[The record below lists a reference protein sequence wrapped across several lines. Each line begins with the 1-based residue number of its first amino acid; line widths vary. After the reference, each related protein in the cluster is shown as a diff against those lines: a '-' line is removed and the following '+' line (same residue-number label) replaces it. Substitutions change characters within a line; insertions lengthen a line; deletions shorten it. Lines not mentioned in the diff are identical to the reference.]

1 MVIKNGATKDSRT
14 NEVTTS
20 RSLEVAMMAA
30 KRPAV
35 NEIELDSNKSKRDEK
50 GNLVPFHKL
59 FSFADSTDILLMVV
73 GSIGAVGNDLSL
85 PLMTV

>member
-14 NEVTTS
+14 NEATTS
-20 RSLEVAMMAA
+20 RSLEVATMAT
-30 KRPAV
+30 KSPSV
-35 NEIELDSNKSKRDEK
+35 NKNELDSNKSKRDEK

-73 GSIGAVGNDLSL
+73 GSIGAVGNDLFY
-85 PLMTV
+85 PL

>member
-1 MVIKNGATKDSRT
+1 MVIKNGAAKDSGT
-14 NEVTTS
+14 NEATTS

-30 KRPAV
+30 KSPAV
-35 NEIELDSNKSKRDEK
+35 NENELDSNKSKRDEK
-50 GNLVPFHKL
+50 ENLVPFHKL
-59 FSFADSTDILLMVV
+59 FSFADSTDTLLMVV